1 MISKKTR
8 ILCGLLACAGFLMT
22 AVSYPLL
29 PEQIPTNWQ
38 VDGSVAYSPKIQI
51 WLLYAMMP
59 LFAVLFDILP
69 LPEIRA
75 VLRPLL
81 HLFRDLP
88 ADSAWYYPQRILLS
102 RKAVRGP
109 DHHGPSGHSAYV
121 ARQYDAKA
129 EKQLLHG
136 NQDAVDAFRRRY
148 LAPDAPPWRK
158 NHVCGRRHAPHLRAV
173 PGHKTRHAACPLRH
187 PPGRLSSGPD
197 VLCMVETKTELGT
210 VITCA
215 KCAGFSSWAPI
226 RHQAHSG
233 LCN

>member
-38 VDGSVAYSPKIQI
+38 VDGSVAYSPK
-51 WLLYAMMP
+51 
-59 LFAVLFDILP
+59 
-69 LPEIRA
+69 
-75 VLRPLL
+75 
-81 HLFRDLP
+81 
-88 ADSAWYYPQRILLS
+88 
-102 RKAVRGP
+102 KAVRGP